1 MKMFLLAAVAA
12 CAIAAPAS
20 ADNYVQTA
28 TVTSSAPKVATV
40 NFDKFDS
47 TLGTLNSVTLMFSSV
62 LDASGTLTNNSIVL
76 PRNYLL
82 STGAIAGLTGNGF
95 NFMQGLGIGL
105 DLVHVPRHNS
115 VGLSYDA
122 TNSDSETLTSNLSAF
137 VGSDPLAF
145 TFVSTSLFGMLGI
158 NGTLD
163 MDTQI
168 GGWAKITYDYTPNA
182 AGAVPEPASW
192 AMMMLGIG
200 AVGGAMRR
208 RRSAVTTTVR
218 YA

>member
-1 MKMFLLAAVAA
+1 
-12 CAIAAPAS
+12 
-20 ADNYVQTA
+20 
-28 TVTSSAPKVATV
+28 
-40 NFDKFDS
+40 
-47 TLGTLNSVTLMFSSV
+47 
-62 LDASGTLTNNSIVL
+62 
-76 PRNYLL
+76 
-82 STGAIAGLTGNGF
+82 
-95 NFMQGLGIGL
+95 
-105 DLVHVPRHNS
+105 
-115 VGLSYDA
+115 
-122 TNSDSETLTSNLSAF
+122 
-137 VGSDPLAF
+137 
-145 TFVSTSLFGMLGI
+145 MLGI